1 LLQISV
7 KINYLWRHVI
17 FSVELMGILL
27 PLVLVLLCC
36 VVIWRAS
43 DGFTAASDYIGRNLS
58 EGVRG
63 ATINAI
69 GSSLPEVFTSFFF
82 LFYLKD
88 VDGFSGGIG
97 TTAGSA
103 IFNGMIIPAFVIL
116 VVVFTGIA
124 PYIKVSKKVILRDG
138 FSLIIA
144 EFLFIIIISGT
155 SLNWWHGLFLM
166 NIYFIYL
173 IYMLKSMKKSTVSQ
187 TYQEP
192 EFVVSKKKHSNWYY
206 LLTMDLEPIILGK
219 KKMTDSTAWPLL
231 ILSTFSIAIT
241 CLLLVQACEWIGSEF
256 YTIPFLGTFKGLDIP
271 IMFVAVIL
279 ASAASSVPDT
289 IISMNDARRGNY
301 DDAISNALGSNIF
314 DICFAL
320 GFPLFL
326 YTIIHGPI
334 HMSVE
339 TINQSSE
346 LRMLLLISTVL
357 AFLVFAARKIITV
370 YHAYIL
376 LTIYGFF
383 TLYVIGRG
391 ADHPLA
397 NSVAEFLR
405 SIVAWLNLL

>member
-1 LLQISV
+1 
-7 KINYLWRHVI
+7 
-17 FSVELMGILL
+17 MGILI
-27 PLVLVLLCC
+27 PLILVIICC
-36 VVIWRAS
+36 IIIWRAS

-116 VVVFTGIA
+116 VVILTGIA
-124 PYIKVSKKVILRDG
+124 TKIEVSQKVITRDG

-166 NIYFIYL
+166 VIYFIYL
-173 IYMLKSMKKSTVSQ
+173 FYMLKSMKKPNVQ
-187 TYQEP
+187 PNHEP
-192 EFVVSKKKHSNWYY
+192 DFFVHEARKSNWYY
-206 LLTMDLEPIILGK
+206 LMTLDLEPIILGK
-219 KKMTDSTAWPLL
+219 KRMTDATAWPLL
-231 ILSTFSIAIT
+231 IISTISIALT
-241 CLLLVQACEWIGSEF
+241 CLILVQACEWIGSAE
-256 YTIPFLGTFKGLDIP
+256 YTIPFIGTFEGLDIP

-289 IISMNDARRGNY
+289 IISMNDARKGNY

-326 YTIIHGPI
+326 YTIIYGPI
-334 HMSVE
+334 VMHQE
-339 TINQSSE
+339 TIDQSSE
-346 LRMLLLISTVL
+346 LRMLLLILTIV
-357 AFLVFAARKIITV
+357 AFLVFISKKVISSMQ
-370 YHAYIL
+370 AYIL
-376 LTIYGFF
+376 LGIYGFF

-391 ADHPLA
+391 ANHPFA
-397 NSVAEFLR
+397 NEIAEFLR
-405 SIVAWLNLL
+405 SIVAALNLL

>member
-1 LLQISV
+1 
-7 KINYLWRHVI
+7 
-17 FSVELMGILL
+17 MGILI
-27 PLVLVLLCC
+27 PLFLVIICC
-36 VVIWRAS
+36 IIIWRAS
-43 DGFTAASDYIGRNLS
+43 DGFTVASDYIGRNLS

-116 VVVFTGIA
+116 VVIITGIA
-124 PYIKVSKKVILRDG
+124 NQITVSRKVLFRDG
-138 FSLIIA
+138 FSLIGA
-144 EFLFIIIISGT
+144 EFLFIIIISGN

-166 NIYFIYL
+166 VIYFIYL
-173 IYMLKSMKKSTVSQ
+173 SYMLKTMKRPPIRHHI
-187 TYQEP
+187 EP
-192 EFVVSKKKHSNWYY
+192 EFKVHETRKSNLYY
-206 LLTMDLEPIILGK
+206 LMTLDLEPIFIGK
-219 KKMTDSTAWPLL
+219 NRITTKTAWPLL
-231 ILSTFSIAIT
+231 IFSTFSIAFT
-241 CLLLVQACEWIGSEF
+241 CLILVQACEWIGSAE
-256 YTIPFLGTFKGLDIP
+256 YTVPFLGTFEGLDIP

-289 IISMNDARRGNY
+289 IISMNDAKKGNY

-334 HMSVE
+334 IMHQE
-339 TINQSSE
+339 TIEQSSE
-346 LRMLLLISTVL
+346 LRMLLLI
-357 AFLVFAARKIITV
+357 
-370 YHAYIL
+370 
-376 LTIYGFF
+376 LTIVAFVVYIFRKVIDGINAYLLLGIYSIF

-391 ADHPLA
+391 ADHPFA
-397 NSVAEFLR
+397 AQIADFLHN
-405 SIVAWLNLL
+405 IVSYLNLL

>member
-1 LLQISV
+1 
-7 KINYLWRHVI
+7 
-17 FSVELMGILL
+17 MGILI
-27 PLVLVLLCC
+27 PLFIVIVCC
-36 VVIWRAS
+36 IIIWRAS

-116 VVVFTGIA
+116 VVVLTGIA
-124 PYIKVSKKVILRDG
+124 TKIQVSQKVILRDG

-155 SLNWWHGLFLM
+155 SLDWWHGLFLM
-166 NIYFIYL
+166 VIYFVYL
-173 IYMLKSMKKSTVSQ
+173 FYMLKTMKKSKSSMNTV
-187 TYQEP
+187 EP
-192 EFVVSKKKHSNWYY
+192 DFIVHEAKRSNWYY
-206 LLTMDLEPIILGK
+206 LMKLDLEPIILGK
-219 KKMTDSTAWPLL
+219 KKMTDATAWPLL
-231 ILSTFSIAIT
+231 IISTLSIAFT
-241 CLLLVQACEWIGSEF
+241 CLLLVQACEWIGSAE
-256 YTIPFLGTFKGLDIP
+256 YTIPYFGTFAGLNIP

-289 IISMNDARRGNY
+289 IISMNDARKGNY

-334 HMSVE
+334 IMSTD

-346 LRMLLLISTVL
+346 LRMLLLILTIL
-357 AFLVFAARKIITV
+357 AFGVFIIKRSITSV
-370 YHAYIL
+370 QAYIL
-376 LTIYGFF
+376 LSIYGFF

-391 ADHPLA
+391 ANHPIA
-397 NSVAEFLR
+397 NNVAEFLR
-405 SIVAWLNLL
+405 NIVASLNLL

>member
-1 LLQISV
+1 
-7 KINYLWRHVI
+7 
-17 FSVELMGILL
+17 MGILI
-27 PLVLVLLCC
+27 PLFLVIVCC
-36 VVIWRAS
+36 IIIWRAS

-88 VDGFSGGIG
+88 VNGFSGGIG

-116 VVVFTGIA
+116 VVLLTGIA
-124 PYIKVSKKVILRDG
+124 SNIQVSKKVIMRDG

-155 SLNWWHGLFLM
+155 SLHWWHGLFLM
-166 NIYFIYL
+166 IIYFIYL
-173 IYMLKSMKKSTVSQ
+173 FYMLKSMKRLDPEH
-187 TYQEP
+187 YHREP
-192 EFVVSKKKHSNWYY
+192 EFIVHEARHSNWYY
-206 LLTMDLEPIILGK
+206 LLTLDLEPIILGK
-219 KKMTDSTAWPLL
+219 KKMTDATAWPLL
-231 ILSTFSIAIT
+231 IISTVSIAIT
-241 CLLLVQACEWIGSEF
+241 CLFLVQACEWIGSAE
-256 YTIPFLGTFKGLDIP
+256 YTIPYLGTFEGLNIP

-289 IISMNDARRGNY
+289 IISMNDAKKGNY

-320 GFPLFL
+320 GFPLFM
-326 YTIIHGPI
+326 YTIIYGPI
-334 HMSVE
+334 VMSTE

-346 LRMLLLISTVL
+346 LRMLLLILTIL
-357 AFLVFAARKIITV
+357 AFIVFAIKKVIGAFQ
-370 YHAYIL
+370 AYTL
-376 LTIYGFF
+376 LGIYGIF

-391 ADHPLA
+391 ANHPFA
-397 NSVAEFLR
+397 NDVAEFLR
-405 SIVAWLNLL
+405 SIVAALNLL

>member
-1 LLQISV
+1 
-7 KINYLWRHVI
+7 
-17 FSVELMGILL
+17 MGILI
-27 PLVLVLLCC
+27 PLFLVIVCC
-36 VVIWRAS
+36 VIIWRAS
-43 DGFTAASDYIGRNLS
+43 DGFTAASEFIGRNLS

-69 GSSLPEVFTSFFF
+69 GSSLPEVFTTFFF

-88 VDGFSGGIG
+88 VNGFSGGIG

-116 VVVFTGIA
+116 VVVLTGISTK
-124 PYIKVSKKVILRDG
+124 IEVSKKVIMRDG

-144 EFLFIIIISGT
+144 EFLFIIIISGS

-166 NIYFIYL
+166 MIYFIYL
-173 IYMLKSMKKSTVSQ
+173 FYMLKSMKRIEVEAHHR
-187 TYQEP
+187 EP
-192 EFVVSKKKHSNWYY
+192 EFVVHEARKSNWYY
-206 LLTMDLEPIILGK
+206 LATMDLEPIIIGK
-219 KKMTDSTAWPLL
+219 KKMNDRTAWLLL
-231 ILSTFSIAIT
+231 IISTVTIAVV
-241 CLLLVQACEWIGSEF
+241 CLVLVQACEWIGSEE
-256 YTIPFLGTFKGLDIP
+256 YVIPYLGTFEGLNIP

-289 IISMNDARRGNY
+289 IISMNDARKGNY

-326 YTIIHGPI
+326 YTIIYGPI
-334 HMSVE
+334 HMSPDI
-339 TINQSSE
+339 INQSSE
-346 LRMLLLISTVL
+346 LRMLLLLLTIL
-357 AFLVFAARKIITV
+357 AFVVFISKRLISSTQ
-370 YHAYIL
+370 AYIL
-376 LTIYGFF
+376 LGIYGFF

-391 ADHPLA
+391 ASHPFA

-405 SIVAWLNLL
+405 SIVAALNLL